1 MNTSVSKEIIC
12 LSYDDRIFMEEF
24 TTGGISPFLGS
35 QFYLVFNLAFHFLNT
50 FFALLYQVP
59 YVSEFLVHFT
69 EISWSNLYT
78 LVSFPRPIKPHILIQ
93 HPYSFSVSLTELY
106 VTADSVQMMGS
117 LVKSNWRVCWSGRGH
132 LREGRSVAA
141 WRLNTKNWQCLGAAV
156 CTRDP
161 ANIWHGLDPLE
172 FRSKANCL
180 GLLYGSSFSVSTT
193 LSHVA

>member
-69 EISWSNLYT
+69 EIS
-78 LVSFPRPIKPHILIQ
+78 
-93 HPYSFSVSLTELY
+93 
-106 VTADSVQMMGS
+106 
-117 LVKSNWRVCWSGRGH
+117 
-132 LREGRSVAA
+132 
-141 WRLNTKNWQCLGAAV
+141 
-156 CTRDP
+156 
-161 ANIWHGLDPLE
+161 
-172 FRSKANCL
+172 
-180 GLLYGSSFSVSTT
+180 
-193 LSHVA
+193 